1 MSEEKQ
7 TEKDGWGSRYKCS
20 PVGERGTNCVS
31 PAARAFR
38 IPTILIVHIFG
49 RGGSWI
55 HPVGLFSNLPV
66 IVCYYQLAHTTRD
79 NNLKED
85 TASICRPDDAL
96 NALMTGIL
104 SLTIARRS
112 GQNYGH
118 SHLNLPVCGV
128 IILNSW
134 IASCLIAPAS
144 YELSVAQPQPHRERL
159 ARFITNH
166 CVHLLL

>member
-1 MSEEKQ
+1 MSEENQ

-66 IVCYYQLAHTTRD
+66 IVCYYQLAYTTRD

-85 TASICRPDDAL
+85 TESILRPNDAS
-96 NALMTGIL
+96 NALMTGSL
-104 SLTIARRS
+104 SLAIARRFR
-112 GQNYGH
+112 
-118 SHLNLPVCGV
+118 PK
-128 IILNSW
+128 SW
-134 IASCLIAPAS
+134 AYSLELASLWCHHP
-144 YELSVAQPQPHRERL
+144 ELMDSFMFDSSNKL
-159 ARFITNH
+159 
-166 CVHLLL
+166 